1 MVNYIKGGN
10 HHKVN
15 GIGIN
20 THYFEIP
27 KEEYERLE
35 AMDKREAGEEVENSL
50 PSDIKFGY
58 GYYGFC
64 LRTKKDK
71 YYLAVKVGNT
81 CD

>member
-27 KEEYERLE
+27 KEEYERLN
-35 AMDKREAGEEVENSL
+35 AMDRRQASEEVIESL
-50 PSDIKFGY
+50 LDSIKYGY
-58 GYYGFC
+58 GYYGHC
-64 LRTKKDK
+64 LRIKKDK
-71 YYLAVKVGNT
+71 YYIGIKVGSS